1 MARLPQPGGDEG
13 SWGEILN
20 EYLSQSLDSGGLL
33 KPDAIVDGA
42 ISEAKLSQLVRIKL
56 EKADTALQSV
66 SKSDIGLSNVDNV
79 SDLDKPISSAT
90 QTALTNGLAQ
100 KISPEDVDSKIANQ
114 NALNETLYAPIEYSK
129 LRKWYAHLARRNA
142 NLTQIVCLGDSIT
155 EGTGSSVIN
164 RRWQTVLQNNL
175 RARFGVTAGA
185 TFAFLPGATLTTTPF
200 PAVARTGNTSLA
212 GKNLGI
218 MKTLFIPDA
227 SGSVTFTFTGNR
239 AKLLFTRGS
248 LAAVARIVVDGG
260 TPVTIDTFNG
270 ATTSGNV
277 LFDTGLMPSGSH
289 TIIVSRDASS
299 VNGRAV
305 YIDGCAVFNN
315 DDSAGIRVI
324 DGGYH
329 GINTNNFQLT
339 GSITSGSST
348 AQVING
354 LGGAGLLI
362 VAYGT
367 NDAGS
372 AAIPPATMASN
383 IATYISQIRAA
394 GWNGSVLYVAVH
406 KGGGRTD
413 ALWNPYV
420 AAIQSLANADP
431 DGVFLNLGLRMP
443 SAPTGN
449 FSTSA
454 LGLFADTLHPSDTGH
469 AYIADILTGILIQH

>member
-1 MARLPQPGGDEG
+1 MARLPQPGGDKG

-33 KPDAIVDGA
+33 KPDAISDGA
-42 ISEAKLSQLVRIKL
+42 ISDAKLSQTVQIKL
-56 EKADTALQSV
+56 EKANTALQSV
-66 SKSDIGLSNVDNV
+66 SKADIGLSNVDNV
-79 SDLDKPISSAT
+79 SDLNKPISSAT
-90 QTALTNGLAQ
+90 QAALTNGLAQ
-100 KISPEDVDSKIANQ
+100 KISPEDVDIKIANQ
-114 NALNETLYAPIEYSK
+114 HALDASLYTPIEYVK

-142 NLTQIVCLGDSIT
+142 NVAQIVCLGDSIT
-155 EGTGSSVIN
+155 EGTGSSVID

-175 RARFGVTAGA
+175 RTRFGVPAGA
-185 TFAFLPGATLTTTPF
+185 TFAFLPGATITNTPF
-200 PAVARTGNTSLA
+200 PAVTRTGNTSVA
-212 GKNLGI
+212 GKNFGI
-218 MKTLFIPDA
+218 MKTLSIPDA

-248 LAAVARIVVDGG
+248 QAAIARVVVDGG
-260 TPVTIDTFNG
+260 TAVTLDTFNA

-277 LFDTGLMPSGSH
+277 LLDTGLISSGSH
-289 TIIVSRDASS
+289 TITVSRDPSS
-299 VNGRAV
+299 INGRV
-305 YIDGCAVFNN
+305 IYIDGCAVFNN

-324 DGGYH
+324 DGGFH
-329 GINTNNFQLT
+329 GINTSNFQLT
-339 GSITSGSST
+339 GSIVSGFST

-372 AAIPPATMASN
+372 AAIPPTTMASN
-383 IATYISQIRAA
+383 IATYISQIRAG
-394 GWNGSVLYVAVH
+394 GWDGSILYVAVY

-420 AAIQSLANADP
+420 SAIQGLANADP
-431 DGVFLNLGLRMP
+431 DGIFLNLGSRMP
-443 SAPTGN
+443 NAPTSS

-454 LGLFADTLHPSDTGH
+454 LGLFADGLHPSDIGH
-469 AYIADILTGILIQH
+469 AYIADVLSGILIQH